1 MAGGRTFWVA
11 VAAALCLWLGV
22 GGLVSSL
29 VAGDARLIVLF
40 AALTVLGIIAESYT
54 YFSHTS
60 L

>member
-1 MAGGRTFWVA
+1 MA